1 MDIAKFQE
9 KLVEICEL
17 GEKNG
22 KLLKPEQIKECFGEM
37 DLDKSQLIKILQ
49 YLKLKGI
56 TIEGAEAVA
65 AQQAEETVA
74 EQQEKEERK
83 VPLLA
88 DEEAYLNEYL
98 KGLEEQV
105 QGERSTEEL
114 FELLAQGDVMAQAE
128 LSQRYLRQAAEM
140 AVEMNCE
147 EIFIAD
153 LIQEANISLLMA
165 LGEEGNDKKDEKWL
179 LGRVRAGIRNAI
191 EEQTQKK
198 FEDDYLVAKV
208 EKLEAAVREL
218 NDEDDDESMKFSV
231 EELAIILD
239 MDAEEIRDVL
249 RLTGDDK

>member
-1 MDIAKFQE
+1 MDIQKFQQ
-9 KLVEICEL
+9 KLTEACEL

-22 KLLKPEQIKECFGEM
+22 KVLKPAQIKECFGEL

-56 TIEGAEAVA
+56 TIEGADALA
-65 AQQAEETVA
+65 AAPQEEH
-74 EQQEKEERK
+74 EEESAQSEEK
-83 VPLLA
+83 VPLTP
-88 DEEAYLNEYL
+88 EEEVYLKEYL
-98 KGLEEQV
+98 EGLEEQE
-105 QGERSTEEL
+105 QGTRSAEEL
-114 FELLAQGDVMAQAE
+114 FALLSQGDAMAQAE
-128 LSQRYLRQAAEM
+128 LSQKYLRAAAEM

-165 LGEEGNDKKDEKWL
+165 LGEEEAARKDENWL
-179 LGRVRAGIRNAI
+179 LGRIRAGIRNAI
-191 EEQTQKK
+191 EEQTQRK

-208 EKLEAAVREL
+208 EKLESAVREL
-218 NDEDDDESMKFSV
+218 TEGDDDENAKFSI

-239 MDAEEIRDVL
+239 MDVEEIRDVL

>member
-1 MDIAKFQE
+1 MDITKFQE
-9 KLVEICEL
+9 KLVEICEF

-56 TIEGAEAVA
+56 TIEGAEMIAT
-65 AQQAEETVA
+65 QQTEEMLDV
-74 EQQEKEERK
+74 QEKEERK

-98 KGLEEQV
+98 KGLEEQA

-165 LGEEGNDKKDEKWL
+165 LGEERNDKKDEKWL

-218 NDEDDDESMKFSV
+218 NDEDDDESTKFSV

-239 MDAEEIRDVL
+239 MDEEEIRDVL

>member
-17 GEKNG
+17 GEKNR

-56 TIEGAEAVA
+56 TIEGAEAIA
-65 AQQAEETVA
+65 AQPAEETVDA
-74 EQQEKEERK
+74 QEKEERK

-88 DEEAYLNEYL
+88 DEEAYMNEYL

-105 QGERSTEEL
+105 QGDRSTEEL

-218 NDEDDDESMKFSV
+218 NDEDDDESAKFSI

-239 MDAEEIRDVL
+239 MDEEEIRDVL

>member
-1 MDIAKFQE
+1 MDIQKFQQ
-9 KLVEICEL
+9 KLTEVCEL

-22 KLLKPEQIKECFGEM
+22 KVLKPAQIKECFGEL
-37 DLDKSQLIKILQ
+37 DLDKSQLVKILQ

-56 TIEGAEAVA
+56 LIEGAEVISETPQEENADVA
-65 AQQAEETVA
+65 AGEE
-74 EQQEKEERK
+74 EK
-83 VPLLA
+83 VPLTS
-88 DEEAYLNEYL
+88 EEEEYL
-98 KGLEEQV
+98 KEYLESLEEQE
-105 QGERSTEEL
+105 QGERSAEEL
-114 FELLAQGDVMAQAE
+114 FELLSKGDALAQAE
-128 LSQRYLRQAAEM
+128 LSQKYLRAAAEM

-165 LGEEGNDKKDEKWL
+165 LGEEEPVQKDENWI
-179 LGRVRAGIRNAI
+179 LGRIRAGIRNAI
-191 EEQTQKK
+191 EEQTQRK

-218 NDEDDDESMKFSV
+218 TEDEDDESSKFSV

-239 MDAEEIRDVL
+239 MDEEEIRDVL

>member
-1 MDIAKFQE
+1 MDIQKFQE
-9 KLVEICEL
+9 KLAEICEL
-17 GEKNG
+17 GEKSG
-22 KLLKPEQIKECFGEM
+22 KILKPQQIKECFGEM

-56 TIEGAEAVA
+56 TIEGAEVA
-65 AQQAEETVA
+65 LHTSGEEQETEPE
-74 EQQEKEERK
+74 EQEQK
-83 VPLLA
+83 VPLTP
-88 DEEAYLNEYL
+88 EEEEYL
-98 KGLEEQV
+98 KEYLEGLEEQE
-105 QGERSTEEL
+105 QGERSAEEL
-114 FELLAQGDVMAQAE
+114 FELLSKGDTLAQAE
-128 LSQRYLRQAAEM
+128 LSQKYLHAAAEM

-165 LGEEGNDKKDEKWL
+165 LGEEEPEEKDEKWL
-179 LGRVRAGIRNAI
+179 LGRIRCGIRHAI
-191 EEQTQKK
+191 EEQTQRK

-218 NDEDDDESMKFSV
+218 TEDEEDESSKFSV

-239 MDAEEIRDVL
+239 MDEEEIRDVL